1 MDNCH
6 VFTDFLD
13 AFFVT
18 FQFLFLTDSMDKEIH
33 RLQDEIAD
41 LLPFHWDNDVTVD
54 FSGHFC
60 MCDGKVCNEFTGNP
74 ATQRCPLCH
83 KLPKEY
89 RGKKGNL
96 EGTDI
101 KEEAWEAIQELVVA
115 PLHFGLRVFE
125 HLLRLGCMQKFRNKN
140 SGPSYH
146 LRKGEKVKY
155 NKQRKWIQA
164 QFRKRGMRIGFPT
177 RRGM

>member
-1 MDNCH
+1 
-6 VFTDFLD
+6 
-13 AFFVT
+13 
-18 FQFLFLTDSMDKEIH
+18 MDKEIH

-41 LLPFHWDNDVTVD
+41 LEPFIWSEDVTVD

-89 RGKKGNL
+89 RGQKGNL

-125 HLLRLGCMQKFRNKN
+125 HLLRLGSMKNLRKKGSKFY
-140 SGPSYH
+140 SVPSYH
-146 LRKGEKVKY
+146 LKKGEKDQY

-164 QFRKRGMRIGFPT
+164 EFRKRGMRIGFPN
-177 RRGM
+177 RRGMYA